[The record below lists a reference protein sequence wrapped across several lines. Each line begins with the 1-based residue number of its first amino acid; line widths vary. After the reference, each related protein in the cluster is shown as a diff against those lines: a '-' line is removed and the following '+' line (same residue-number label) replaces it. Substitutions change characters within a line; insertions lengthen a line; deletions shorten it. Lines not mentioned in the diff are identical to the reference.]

1 MKLTFFE
8 TSDIH
13 GYISPTN
20 YAGGQDLAIGAAK
33 VATKLNE
40 LRAEAEG
47 PVITIENGDFIQG
60 SPLSYY
66 VAKNQQWLT
75 DFTNVINAMS
85 YDVQVLGNHEFN
97 YGLDYLKKAI
107 ASYQAPVLA
116 ANILNAEGQPY
127 FGKGYTIIEK
137 EGIRIAVLGLVTQ
150 YIPHWEQP
158 AFIQGMHFESA
169 VATAKKLIPELRE
182 LADLVIVSYHGG
194 FERSLEDGQATEQLT
209 GENEGY
215 QLLHEVTGIDA
226 LFTGHQHREIATVI
240 HGVPVVQPGY
250 RGSHIGAIELTIEKE
265 TGAVVVTAASATLHS
280 VTDVEPD
287 PQILSTIAAL
297 ETELESWLDQ
307 PLGRVNGSMEI
318 QDPMLARLV
327 EHPYIE
333 FINQVQLSASG
344 AEISGT
350 ALFNNEGKGFNET
363 ITMRD
368 IITNYIYPNTLAVVK
383 INGAELREAL
393 EQTAGYLA
401 VEKDQIVFNPAFIK
415 PKPQYYNYDMYEGI
429 DYTIDV
435 SQPIGQRI
443 TRLLFQ
449 NQAIKPD
456 QVFEVVINQYRAVG
470 GGNYAMFSAEKIV
483 REIQIDMT
491 ELIADYL
498 RDHPVIEATTN
509 GNFQVTAKT

>member
-20 YAGGQDLAIGAAK
+20 YAGGEDLGIGAAK
-33 VATKLNE
+33 VAAKLKL
-40 LRAEAEG
+40 LRSQAAG

-66 VAKNQQWLT
+66 VAKNQHWSA
-75 DFTNVINAMS
+75 DFIKVINTMS

-107 ASYQAPVLA
+107 ASYNAPVLA
-116 ANILNAEGQPY
+116 ANILNQEGEPY

-137 EGIRIAVLGLVTQ
+137 EGIRVAVLGLVTQ
-150 YIPHWEQP
+150 YIPYWEQP
-158 AFIQGMHFESA
+158 SVVEGMQFERA
-169 VATAKKLIPELRE
+169 VTTAKKMIPELRK
-182 LADLVIVSYHGG
+182 LADIVVVSYHGG
-194 FERSLEDGQATEQLT
+194 FERDIEDGTPTEQLT

-215 QLLHEVTGIDA
+215 QLLHEVSGIDA
-226 LFTGHQHREIATVI
+226 LFTGHQHREIAAVVNGI
-240 HGVPVVQPGY
+240 PVVQPGY
-250 RGSHIGAIELTIEKE
+250 RGSCIGEIELTIIEQDGKL
-265 TGAVVVTAASATLHS
+265 VVSDAQARLHP
-280 VTDVEPD
+280 VADVQAD
-287 PQILSTIAAL
+287 TQILSIVAAL
-297 ETELESWLDQ
+297 ESELEEWLDQ
-307 PLGRVNGSMEI
+307 PLGKVEGNMEI
-318 QDPMLARLV
+318 EDPMRARLM

-333 FINQVQLSASG
+333 FINRVQQSASG

-350 ALFNNEGKGFNET
+350 ALFNNEGKGFKDI

-368 IITNYIYPNTLAVVK
+368 IITNYIYPNTLAIVK
-383 INGAELREAL
+383 VNGAELRAAL

-401 VEKDQIVFNPAFIK
+401 VANGSIIFDPKYIQ

-429 DYTIDV
+429 NYTIDV
-435 SQPIGQRI
+435 SRPIGQRI

-449 NQAIKPD
+449 GKPIESNQIFD
-456 QVFEVVINQYRAVG
+456 IVINQYRAVG
-470 GGNYAMFSAEKIV
+470 GGNYSMFNAGKIV

-498 RDHPVIEATTN
+498 RLHPVIQAETN
-509 GNFQVTAKT
+509 QNFQVIM